1 MILTQL
7 EGGFSIYWGNSK
19 MARQIAELSTYPLME
34 LGDDPSTPIA
44 NDQM

>member
-1 MILTQL
+1 
-7 EGGFSIYWGNSK
+7 

-44 NDQM
+44 NDQMFEHCLKFTQSVAFIF